1 MIIREWRGRAS
12 SSQAGA
18 YPKHFREKV
27 IPELRHVPGFAGA
40 QLGRRQLGD
49 KIEFLVLT
57 RWRSMDAI
65 RAFAGKDV
73 EKAVVEP
80 DAVAALRIRQSRAAL
95 RRRRGRVIAL
105 ARPANRERERTESG
119 EVRNIHF
126 VTHASPGT

>member
-18 YPKHFREKV
+18 YPKHFRKKV
-27 IPELRHVPGFAGA
+27 IPELREIAGFAGA

-57 RWRSMDAI
+57 RWQSMDAI
-65 RAFAGKDV
+65 RAFACTDV

-80 DAVAALRIRQSRAAL
+80 GAVAALIEFDSRV
-95 RRRRGRVIAL
+95 RHYNVV
-105 ARPANRERERTESG
+105 E
-119 EVRNIHF
+119 EV
-126 VTHASPGT
+126 

>member
-12 SSQAGA
+12 SSQADA

-27 IPELRHVPGFAGA
+27 ISELRRVAGFAGA
-40 QLGRRQLGD
+40 QLARRQLDD

-73 EKAVVEP
+73 EKAIVEPAAAAALIEFDSRVRHYEVVE
-80 DAVAALRIRQSRAAL
+80 
-95 RRRRGRVIAL
+95 
-105 ARPANRERERTESG
+105 EM
-119 EVRNIHF
+119 
-126 VTHASPGT
+126 

>member
-12 SSQAGA
+12 SSQADA

-27 IPELRHVPGFAGA
+27 VPELRHVPGFAGA

-65 RAFAGKDV
+65 RAFAGMDV

-80 DAVAALRIRQSRAAL
+80 GAVAAVIEFDA
-95 RRRRGRVIAL
+95 RVRHYDVI
-105 ARPANRERERTESG
+105 ED
-119 EVRNIHF
+119 V
-126 VTHASPGT
+126 

>member
-27 IPELRHVPGFAGA
+27 IPELRDIAGFAGA
-40 QLGRRQLGD
+40 QLGRRRLGD

-80 DAVAALRIRQSRAAL
+80 DAVAALIEFDSR
-95 RRRRGRVIAL
+95 
-105 ARPANRERERTESG
+105 
-119 EVRNIHF
+119 VRHYD
-126 VTHASPGT
+126 VVEDV

>member
-12 SSQAGA
+12 SSQADA

-27 IPELRHVPGFAGA
+27 IPELRQVPGFAGA
-40 QLGRRQLGD
+40 QLARRQLDD

-65 RAFAGKDV
+65 RAFAGIDV

-80 DAVAALRIRQSRAAL
+80 DAVAALIEFD
-95 RRRRGRVIAL
+95 GRV
-105 ARPANRERERTESG
+105 RHYDVVE
-119 EVRNIHF
+119 EV
-126 VTHASPGT
+126 

>member
-65 RAFAGKDV
+65 RAFAGMDV
-73 EKAVVEP
+73 EATDRARGYFKGYGPSSPSIALFKDGRLVHMMERR
-80 DAVAALRIRQSRAAL
+80 DIEGREADQIAALLRAAFEQHC
-95 RRRRGRVIAL
+95 
-105 ARPANRERERTESG
+105 ARA
-119 EVRNIHF
+119 
-126 VTHASPGT
+126 A

>member
-27 IPELRHVPGFAGA
+27 IPELRHVPGFAGV
-40 QLGRRQLGD
+40 QLGRRHLGD

-80 DAVAALRIRQSRAAL
+80 DAVAALIEFDSR
-95 RRRRGRVIAL
+95 
-105 ARPANRERERTESG
+105 
-119 EVRNIHF
+119 VRHYD
-126 VTHASPGT
+126 VVEDV

>member
-27 IPELRHVPGFAGA
+27 VLELRQVPGFAGA
-40 QLGRRQLGD
+40 QLARRQIGD

-65 RAFAGKDV
+65 RAFAGTDV

-80 DAVAALRIRQSRAAL
+80 DAVAALIEFD
-95 RRRRGRVIAL
+95 GRVQHY
-105 ARPANRERERTESG
+105 
-119 EVRNIHF
+119 EV
-126 VTHASPGT
+126 VEEV

>member
-12 SSQAGA
+12 A

-40 QLGRRQLGD
+40 QLARRQLGD

-57 RWRSMDAI
+57 RWQS
-65 RAFAGKDV
+65 

-80 DAVAALRIRQSRAAL
+80 DAVVALMEFDSRVRHYDNTPLTGCVRSVVIGMIWRAAVISSRL
-95 RRRRGRVIAL
+95 KNSAETGRAGKKYRL
-105 ARPANRERERTESG
+105 
-119 EVRNIHF
+119 
-126 VTHASPGT
+126 

>member
-12 SSQAGA
+12 SSQASA

-40 QLGRRQLGD
+40 QLARRQLGD

-57 RWRSMDAI
+57 RWQS
-65 RAFAGKDV
+65 

-80 DAVAALRIRQSRAAL
+80 DAVVALMEFDSRV
-95 RRRRGRVIAL
+95 RHYDVV
-105 ARPANRERERTESG
+105 E
-119 EVRNIHF
+119 EV
-126 VTHASPGT
+126 